1 MMDYL
6 LTCTLIS
13 LCVLLTLKGLKN
25 APARL
30 NFYLLMITLV
40 CWFVPWQYFSQLP
53 FFEGTER
60 YTLNVAQLI
69 PEAKELTPN
78 TAQIAN
84 TGGELQSELSIWQ
97 SIPSLSTVFI
107 VLVSTGFGLFL
118 VRLSL
123 YIKFIINL
131 YTYSKPSPEFENIN
145 NRYPI
150 RLTTHTGPA
159 FATGL
164 IKPVIWLESSMIN
177 REELNSVIQ
186 HEVTHLEQGDI
197 YWTWLIC
204 FIESVFWWNP
214 ICLKLTGLAREQLE
228 LSCDELCMQK
238 LKGKYQL
245 DLASLLL
252 QEQTGQRSHNFFT
265 PPLLNIA
272 HSKSFNIQRIK
283 MLNKEKTMKSKY
295 LVMVA
300 AAMSFSALT
309 AAQIVDGNTDNEQQ
323 SNNTYQAAVKSEEY
337 NQQLAQLLQS
347 AAGAKSD
354 NPELLNEAAQGI
366 QKWYLNRNKLTGFE
380 EHEIKLQSFRLL
392 ENVYSKLHKYEDI
405 LSAYERWYEP
415 SSNPP
420 FFLKNSLATAY
431 IQLGRYELAVAE
443 LEGLSKQLNGKL
455 HVGSA
460 DNLALAYIYLAD
472 YDKALKTL
480 AQVGAKDDVYGNILR
495 YYVYDKQNNRKKM
508 DELKSKIPE
517 VFAVSPALLPRMG
530 IPDSQLL
537 SLL

>member
-1 MMDYL
+1 MTDYL

-13 LCVLLTLKGLKN
+13 LCILLTVKGLKN

-30 NFYLLMITLV
+30 NFYILMTALA

-53 FFEGTER
+53 LFEGANR
-60 YTLNVAQLI
+60 YTFNVAELI
-69 PEAKELTPN
+69 PDVKALIPN
-78 TAQIAN
+78 AEQVATKD
-84 TGGELQSELSIWQ
+84 ELQSDMGIWDLL
-97 SIPSLSTVFI
+97 PSLSNVFM
-107 VLVSTGFGLFL
+107 VLVLAGFGLFL
-118 VRLSL
+118 LRMGLYVKLIKNL
-123 YIKFIINL
+123 YIN
-131 YTYSKPSPEFENIN
+131 SKPSPELKHIN
-145 NRYPI
+145 NQYPI
-150 RLTTHTGPA
+150 RLTTHTEPA

-164 IKPVIWLESSMIN
+164 IKPVIWLESTMTH
-177 REELNSVIQ
+177 RKELDSVIQ
-186 HEVTHLEQGDI
+186 HEVTHLQQGDI

-252 QEQTGQRSHNFFT
+252 QEQSAGSSPNFFT

-300 AAMSFSALT
+300 AAMSFSALA
-309 AAQIVDGNTDNEQQ
+309 AAQIVDGSSDNKQQ
-323 SNNTYQAAVKSEEY
+323 SNNTSQAPVKSEVY
-337 NQQLAQLLQS
+337 NQQLAQLLKS

-354 NPELLNEAAQGI
+354 NPELLNQAAQGI
-366 QKWYLNRNKLTGFE
+366 QDWHLNRDKLTGFE
-380 EHEIKLQSFRLL
+380 EAEIKLQSFRLL
-392 ENVYSKLHKYEDI
+392 NHVYSKLEQYEDI
-405 LSAYERWYEP
+405 LSAYEKWYEQG
-415 SSNPP
+415 SNPP
-420 FFLKNSLATAY
+420 YFLKNSLATAY

-443 LEGLSKQLNGKL
+443 LEDLSKQLEGKL

-460 DNLALAYIYLAD
+460 DNLALAYIYLDD

-480 AQVGAKDDVYGNILR
+480 EQVDAKDDVYGNILK

-508 DELKSKIPE
+508 DEIKSKIPE
-517 VFAVSPALLPRMG
+517 VFAVTPALLPQSG
-530 IPDSQLL
+530 IPGSQLL
-537 SLL
+537 RLL

>member
-1 MMDYL
+1 MTDYL

-13 LCVLLTLKGLKN
+13 LCILLTVKGLKN

-30 NFYLLMITLV
+30 NFYILITALA

-53 FFEGTER
+53 LFEGANR
-60 YTLNVAQLI
+60 YTFNVAQLI
-69 PEAKELTPN
+69 PDVKALIPN
-78 TAQIAN
+78 AEQVVIKD
-84 TGGELQSELSIWQ
+84 ELQSDMSIWDFL
-97 SIPSLSTVFI
+97 PSLSIVFM
-107 VLVSTGFGLFL
+107 VLVLAGFGLFL
-118 VRLSL
+118 LRMGLYVKLIKNL
-123 YIKFIINL
+123 YIN
-131 YTYSKPSPEFENIN
+131 SKPSPELKHIN
-145 NRYPI
+145 NQYSI
-150 RLTTHTGPA
+150 RLTTHTEPA

-186 HEVTHLEQGDI
+186 HEVTHLQQGDI

-228 LSCDELCMQK
+228 LSCDELCMEK
-238 LKGKYQL
+238 LKDKYQL

-252 QEQTGQRSHNFFT
+252 KKQNVISKNNFFT

-300 AAMSFSALT
+300 AAMSFSALA
-309 AAQIVDGNTDNEQQ
+309 AAQIVDGNTSSKQQ
-323 SNNTYQAAVKSEEY
+323 SSKTSQVPVKSEVY
-337 NQQLAQLLQS
+337 NQQLAQLLKS

-354 NPELLNEAAQGI
+354 NSELLIQAAQGI
-366 QKWYLNRNKLTGFE
+366 QQWHLNRDKLAGFE
-380 EHEIKLQSFRLL
+380 EAEIKLQSFRLL
-392 ENVYSKLHKYEDI
+392 NHVYSKLEQYEDI
-405 LSAYERWYEP
+405 LSAYEKWYEP
-415 SSNPP
+415 GSNPP
-420 FFLKNSLATAY
+420 YFLKNSLATAY
-431 IQLGRYELAVAE
+431 IQLGRYELAVEE
-443 LEGLSKQLNGKL
+443 LEDLSKQLGGKL

-480 AQVGAKDDVYGNILR
+480 EQVDAKDDVYGNILK

-508 DELKSKIPE
+508 NEISSKIPE
-517 VFAVSPALLPRMG
+517 VFAVTPALLPQTG
-530 IPDSQLL
+530 IPGSQLL
-537 SLL
+537 RML

>member
-1 MMDYL
+1 MTDYL

-13 LCVLLTLKGLKN
+13 LCILLTVKGLKN

-30 NFYLLMITLV
+30 NFYILITALA

-53 FFEGTER
+53 LFEGANR
-60 YTLNVAQLI
+60 YTFNVAQLI
-69 PEAKELTPN
+69 PNVKALIPN
-78 TAQIAN
+78 AEQVVIKD
-84 TGGELQSELSIWQ
+84 ELQSDMSIWDFL
-97 SIPSLSTVFI
+97 PSLSIVFM
-107 VLVSTGFGLFL
+107 VLVLAGFGLFL
-118 VRLSL
+118 LRMGLYVKLIKNL
-123 YIKFIINL
+123 YIN
-131 YTYSKPSPEFENIN
+131 SKPSPELKHIN
-145 NRYPI
+145 NQYSI
-150 RLTTHTGPA
+150 RLTTHTEPA

-164 IKPVIWLESSMIN
+164 IKPVIWLESTMIN
-177 REELNSVIQ
+177 REELDSVIQ
-186 HEVTHLEQGDI
+186 HEVTHLQQGDI

-238 LKGKYQL
+238 LQGKYQL

-252 QEQTGQRSHNFFT
+252 KEQIAKSSPNFFT

-300 AAMSFSALT
+300 AAMSFSALA
-309 AAQIVDGNTDNEQQ
+309 AAQIVDGNTSSKQQ
-323 SNNTYQAAVKSEEY
+323 SSKTSQVPVKSEAY
-337 NQQLAQLLQS
+337 NQQLAQLLKS

-354 NPELLNEAAQGI
+354 NSELLTQAAQGI
-366 QKWYLNRNKLTGFE
+366 QQWHLNRDKLAGFE
-380 EHEIKLQSFRLL
+380 EAEIKLQSFRLL
-392 ENVYSKLHKYEDI
+392 NHVYSKLEQYEDI
-405 LSAYERWYEP
+405 LSAYEKWYEP
-415 SSNPP
+415 GSNPP
-420 FFLKNSLATAY
+420 YFLKNSLATAY
-431 IQLGRYELAVAE
+431 IQLGRYELAVVE
-443 LEGLSKQLNGKL
+443 LEGLSKQLGGKL

-480 AQVGAKDDVYGNILR
+480 EQVDAKDDVYGNILK

-508 DELKSKIPE
+508 NEISSKIPE
-517 VFAVSPALLPRMG
+517 VFAVTPALLPQTG
-530 IPDSQLL
+530 IPGSQLL
-537 SLL
+537 RML

>member
-1 MMDYL
+1 MTDYL

-13 LCVLLTLKGLKN
+13 LCILLTVKGLKN

-30 NFYLLMITLV
+30 NFYILMTALA

-53 FFEGTER
+53 LFEGTNR
-60 YTLNVAQLI
+60 YTFNVAQLI
-69 PEAKELTPN
+69 PDVKALIPN
-78 TAQIAN
+78 AEQVATKD
-84 TGGELQSELSIWQ
+84 ELQSDMDIWHLL
-97 SIPSLSTVFI
+97 PSLSNVFM
-107 VLVSTGFGLFL
+107 VLVLAGFGLFL
-118 VRLSL
+118 LRMGLYVKLIKNL
-123 YIKFIINL
+123 YIN
-131 YTYSKPSPEFENIN
+131 SKPSPELKHIKNQ
-145 NRYPI
+145 YPI
-150 RLTTHTGPA
+150 RLTTHTEPA

-164 IKPVIWLESSMIN
+164 IKPVIWLESSMMN

-186 HEVTHLEQGDI
+186 HEVTHLQQGDI

-214 ICLKLTGLAREQLE
+214 ICSKLTGLAREQLE

-252 QEQTGQRSHNFFT
+252 QKQSAKSSPNFFT

-300 AAMSFSALT
+300 AAMSFSALA
-309 AAQIVDGNTDNEQQ
+309 AAQIVDGTTSSKQQ
-323 SNNTYQAAVKSEEY
+323 SSKTSQVPVKSEAY
-337 NQQLAQLLQS
+337 NQQLAQLLKS

-354 NPELLNEAAQGI
+354 NSELLTQAAQGI
-366 QKWYLNRNKLTGFE
+366 QQWHLNRDKLAGFE
-380 EHEIKLQSFRLL
+380 EAEIKLQSFRLL
-392 ENVYSKLHKYEDI
+392 NHVYSKLEQYEDI
-405 LSAYERWYEP
+405 LSAYEKWYEP
-415 SSNPP
+415 GSNPP
-420 FFLKNSLATAY
+420 YFLKNSLATAY
-431 IQLGRYELAVAE
+431 IQLGRYELAVVE
-443 LEGLSKQLNGKL
+443 LEDLSKQLDGKL
-455 HVGSA
+455 HAGSA

-480 AQVGAKDDVYGNILR
+480 DQVDAKDDVYGNILK

-508 DELKSKIPE
+508 NEIKSKIPD
-517 VFAVSPALLPRMG
+517 VFAVTPALLPQTG
-530 IPDSQLL
+530 VPGSQLL
-537 SLL
+537 RML

>member
-1 MMDYL
+1 MTDYL

-13 LCVLLTLKGLKN
+13 LCILLTVKGLKN

-30 NFYLLMITLV
+30 NFYILMIALA

-53 FFEGTER
+53 LFEGANR
-60 YTLNVAQLI
+60 YTFNVAQLI
-69 PEAKELTPN
+69 PDVKALIPN
-78 TAQIAN
+78 AEQVAIKD
-84 TGGELQSELSIWQ
+84 ELQSDMVIWDLL
-97 SIPSLSTVFI
+97 PSLSNVFI
-107 VLVSTGFGLFL
+107 VLVLAGFGLFL
-118 VRLSL
+118 LRVGLYVKLIKNL
-123 YIKFIINL
+123 YIN
-131 YTYSKPSPEFENIN
+131 SKPSPELKHIN
-145 NRYPI
+145 NQYPI
-150 RLTTHTGPA
+150 RLTTHTEPA

-164 IKPVIWLESSMIN
+164 IKPVIWLESTMTH
-177 REELNSVIQ
+177 RKELDSVIQ
-186 HEVTHLEQGDI
+186 HEVTHLQQGDI
-197 YWTWLIC
+197 YWTWVIC

-252 QEQTGQRSHNFFT
+252 QEQSAKSSHNFFT

-300 AAMSFSALT
+300 AAMSFSALA
-309 AAQIVDGNTDNEQQ
+309 AAQIVDGGSDNKQQ
-323 SNNTYQAAVKSEEY
+323 SNNTSQAPVKSEEY
-337 NQQLAQLLQS
+337 KQQLAQLLKS

-354 NPELLNEAAQGI
+354 NPELLSQAAQGI
-366 QKWYLNRNKLTGFE
+366 QDWHLNRDKLTGFE
-380 EHEIKLQSFRLL
+380 EAEIKLQSFRLL
-392 ENVYSKLHKYEDI
+392 NHVYSKLEQYDDI
-405 LSAYERWYEP
+405 LSAYEKWYEP
-415 SSNPP
+415 GSNPP
-420 FFLKNSLATAY
+420 YFLKNSLATAY
-431 IQLGRYELAVAE
+431 IRLGRYELAVVE
-443 LEGLSKQLNGKL
+443 LEDLSKQLEGKL

-460 DNLALAYIYLAD
+460 DNLALAYIYLND

-480 AQVGAKDDVYGNILR
+480 EQVDAKDDVYGNILK

-508 DELKSKIPE
+508 DEIKSKIPE
-517 VFAVSPALLPRMG
+517 VFAVTPALLPQSG
-530 IPDSQLL
+530 IPGSQLL
-537 SLL
+537 RLL

>member
-1 MMDYL
+1 MTDYL

-13 LCVLLTLKGLKN
+13 LCILLTVKGLKN

-30 NFYLLMITLV
+30 NFYILMIALA

-53 FFEGTER
+53 LFEGTNR
-60 YTLNVAQLI
+60 YTFNVAQLI
-69 PEAKELTPN
+69 PDVKALIPN
-78 TAQIAN
+78 AEQVATKD
-84 TGGELQSELSIWQ
+84 ELQNDMGIWDFL
-97 SIPSLSTVFI
+97 PSLSIVFM
-107 VLVSTGFGLFL
+107 VLVLAGFGLFL
-118 VRLSL
+118 LRMGLYVKLIKNL
-123 YIKFIINL
+123 YIN
-131 YTYSKPSPEFENIN
+131 SKPSPELKHIKNQ
-145 NRYPI
+145 YPI
-150 RLTTHTGPA
+150 RLTTHTEPA

-164 IKPVIWLESSMIN
+164 IKPVIWLESTMIN
-177 REELNSVIQ
+177 REELDSVIQ
-186 HEVTHLEQGDI
+186 HEATHLQQGDI

-228 LSCDELCMQK
+228 LSCDELCMEK
-238 LKGKYQL
+238 LKDKYQL

-252 QEQTGQRSHNFFT
+252 KKQNVISKNNFFT

-300 AAMSFSALT
+300 AAMSFSALA
-309 AAQIVDGNTDNEQQ
+309 AAQIVDGNTSSKQQ
-323 SNNTYQAAVKSEEY
+323 SSKTSQVPVKSEAY
-337 NQQLAQLLQS
+337 NQQLAQLLKS

-354 NPELLNEAAQGI
+354 NSELLTQAAQGI
-366 QKWYLNRNKLTGFE
+366 QQWHLNRDKLAGFE
-380 EHEIKLQSFRLL
+380 EAEIKLQSFRLL
-392 ENVYSKLHKYEDI
+392 NHVYSKLEQYEDI
-405 LSAYERWYEP
+405 LSAYEKWYEP
-415 SSNPP
+415 GSNPP
-420 FFLKNSLATAY
+420 YFLKNSLATAY
-431 IQLGRYELAVAE
+431 IQLGRYELAVEE
-443 LEGLSKQLNGKL
+443 LEDLSKQLGGKL

-480 AQVGAKDDVYGNILR
+480 EQVDAKDDVYGNILK

-508 DELKSKIPE
+508 NEISSKIPE
-517 VFAVSPALLPRMG
+517 VFAVTPALLPQTG
-530 IPDSQLL
+530 IPGSQLL
-537 SLL
+537 RML

>member
-1 MMDYL
+1 MTDYL

-13 LCVLLTLKGLKN
+13 LCILLTVKGLKN

-30 NFYLLMITLV
+30 NFYILITALA

-53 FFEGTER
+53 LFEGTNR
-60 YTLNVAQLI
+60 YTFNVAQLI
-69 PEAKELTPN
+69 PDVKALIPN
-78 TAQIAN
+78 AEQVATKD
-84 TGGELQSELSIWQ
+84 ELQSDMGIWDLL
-97 SIPSLSTVFI
+97 PSLSNVFM
-107 VLVSTGFGLFL
+107 VLVLAGFGLFL
-118 VRLSL
+118 LRMGLYVKLIKNL
-123 YIKFIINL
+123 YIN
-131 YTYSKPSPEFENIN
+131 SKPSPELKHIN
-145 NRYPI
+145 NQYSI
-150 RLTTHTGPA
+150 RLTTHTEPA

-164 IKPVIWLESSMIN
+164 IKPVIWLESSMMN

-186 HEVTHLEQGDI
+186 HEVTHLQQGDI

-228 LSCDELCMQK
+228 LSCDELCMEK
-238 LKGKYQL
+238 LKDKYQL

-252 QEQTGQRSHNFFT
+252 KKQNVISKNNFFT

-300 AAMSFSALT
+300 AAMSFSALA
-309 AAQIVDGNTDNEQQ
+309 AAQIVDGNTSSKQQ
-323 SNNTYQAAVKSEEY
+323 SSKTSQVPVKSEAY
-337 NQQLAQLLQS
+337 NQQLAQLLKS

-354 NPELLNEAAQGI
+354 NSELLTQAAQGI
-366 QKWYLNRNKLTGFE
+366 QQWHLNRDKLAGFE
-380 EHEIKLQSFRLL
+380 EAEIKLQSFRLL
-392 ENVYSKLHKYEDI
+392 NHVYSKLEQYEDI
-405 LSAYERWYEP
+405 LSAYEKWYEP
-415 SSNPP
+415 GSNPP
-420 FFLKNSLATAY
+420 YFLKNSLATAY
-431 IQLGRYELAVAE
+431 IQLGRYELAVEE
-443 LEGLSKQLNGKL
+443 LEDLSKQLGGKL

-480 AQVGAKDDVYGNILR
+480 EQVDAKDDVYGNILK

-508 DELKSKIPE
+508 NEISSKIPE
-517 VFAVSPALLPRMG
+517 VFAVTPALLPQTG
-530 IPDSQLL
+530 IPGSQLL
-537 SLL
+537 RML